1 MLYTPMIANIT
12 VSKRKKKINV
22 VIVKTK
28 LYFIFALIELY
39 GFLVIKSTIN

>member
-1 MLYTPMIANIT
+1 MLYTPMIANII
-12 VSKRKKKINV
+12 VSKEKKNNV

>member
-1 MLYTPMIANIT
+1 MLYTPMIANII
-12 VSKRKKKINV
+12 VSKKKNINV